1 MTLVGRHFDL
11 GGFLCRED
19 AEDEMAIDDGFRE
32 GGKRGDE

>member
-19 AEDEMAIDDGFRE
+19 AEEEMAIEDGFGE
-32 GGKRGDE
+32 GGEGGDE